1 MYKCVCVCSSVC
13 VCVHNY
19 HTAVRMYTTYYTDET
34 LCMYTNYYTDDTVH
48 VNTGEGVKKNDIN
61 ARLCLCA
68 VPDGRDPIE
77 EGHESEP
84 HQGGRA
90 AAEGGRARVEAQAQI
105 FVGTAAN
112 RRLAGE
118 RESERER
125 EREKLMGRR
134 EQEGDMLC
142 TYHIYTYSRAH
153 TRKGRY

>member
-1 MYKCVCVCSSVC
+1 M
-13 VCVHNY
+13 
-19 HTAVRMYTTYYTDET
+19 
-34 LCMYTNYYTDDTVH
+34 H
-48 VNTGEGVKKNDIN
+48 VNTGEGVLKNDVN

-84 HQGGRA
+84 HQGGRG
-90 AAEGGRARVEAQAQI
+90 AAEGGRAQVEAQAQI

-125 EREKLMGRR
+125 EREVYGAPGTGGRYAVYISH
-134 EQEGDMLC
+134 M
-142 TYHIYTYSRAH
+142 HILTRAH
-153 TRKGRY
+153 TKRKILAVTSPGPRR

>member
-1 MYKCVCVCSSVC
+1 M
-13 VCVHNY
+13 
-19 HTAVRMYTTYYTDET
+19 
-34 LCMYTNYYTDDTVH
+34 H

-68 VPDGRDPIE
+68 VPGGRDSIE
-77 EGHESEP
+77 GCHATEP
-84 HQGGRA
+84 HQGGRG

-118 RESERER
+118 RESERAK

-142 TYHIYTYSRAH
+142 TYHIHTYSRAH